1 MSQPEPRCP
10 PRCPNPGE
18 RFPPPA
24 PPHRNRP
31 HPRSTSKPPLGSR
44 QWRTDRD
51 TGTAAKGWGQ
61 QPRGWLIVGCGTADA
76 SPWDGDVVTAL
87 EWGSAGRACWCQG
100 SPPAP
105 SADRTQSH
113 GQVGAQ
119 GAPSCLLGKRQT
131 MAVTPEMV
139 TPEMVMLGWAWPP
152 PPGQGPLAWP
162 CTQQGGASGPGHR
175 AETGLL
181 CPWSG
186 QLENQDICAKGPATA
201 AAPQVGNASQDLR
214 MLC

>member
-1 MSQPEPRCP
+1 MSDSHPLRPAPEPAASALHVQTASWLPAVEDGRGHRHRSEGLGAAA
-10 PRCPNPGE
+10 PR
-18 RFPPPA
+18 
-24 PPHRNRP
+24 
-31 HPRSTSKPPLGSR
+31 LV
-44 QWRTDRD
+44 DRGMRD
-51 TGTAAKGWGQ
+51 
-61 QPRGWLIVGCGTADA
+61 RDA

-113 GQVGAQ
+113 GQVEAQ

-131 MAVTPEMV
+131 MAVTLEKV

-162 CTQQGGASGPGHR
+162 CTQQGGASGPGHQ

-201 AAPQVGNASQDLR
+201 PAPQVGNASQDLR